1 MKMKIKMAALTM
13 GLALAG
19 MAAAPALAADG
30 VPAFKS
36 NKQMV
41 AYFWNEV
48 FNKHN
53 TSVIHTMASPDY
65 IQHNPGFA
73 DGRQA
78 FEEGVEG
85 FLKEFPDSRAEIKH
99 IGADGDL
106 VFIHNHIMLN
116 ASDRGQAAVDI
127 FRVKDGKIVE
137 HWDVIQDIPEKSEN
151 NNTMF

>member
-36 NKQMV
+36 NKQM
-41 AYFWNEV
+41 V

-106 VFIHNHIMLN
+106 VFIHNHITLN